1 MLPRASRF
9 SLGDSKFDLVVLV
22 AGVLAI
28 AYAVAEALAFS
39 FPDFTLLVAS
49 CLIAAM
55 IGRFK
60 LTIPATSIALDPKLI
75 VTFWSAVWLGLPGAV
90 LVMLAASL
98 SEFGETRDRSNPN
111 VYDLAADALVIA
123 ASAHSYTLAAANFR
137 NNPEAAALSNG
148 FVPIEMIISILVMA
162 AVFFLATVLTT
173 GLRKDAE
180 TVRSVVPDPDR
191 PSLVARRTILAVVST
206 LLLILAV
213 NHFGLELAWLAVPIA
228 VAVKIAHRMHVRSLE
243 AKTSEIKEA
252 SRLHLATVE
261 ALATAIDA
269 RDQVGLGHVRR
280 TQIYSVGLGRIL
292 GLSESEI
299 NALKMGALLHDIGKL
314 AVPDHILNKPDGL
327 TPAEAEKTKIH
338 CSVGASILDKVGF
351 PYPVV
356 PTVKYHHEAWDG
368 SGYPEGLR
376 GRKIP
381 VTARIIAI
389 ADMFD
394 TLQEDRPYR
403 KALSRQTAIETV
415 RSLAGSKF
423 DPMLIEIFFRNL
435 DIFEAEI
442 EANGLSPYAIDSRRE
457 IPDLRIDDSMNPTF
471 IDQIKRAN
479 HEAFTMFSL
488 ARDFSG
494 ALNLSET
501 LELLA
506 SKLAGFIP
514 YDTCAIYL
522 IDSDGDTAKAVHVN
536 GLHSSE
542 IMGRRLVSGEGA
554 TGFALRSR
562 KPVSNVDPALDFA
575 FTDVDIAASFRT
587 MAAVPLVAG
596 DRLVGVVSLYASKIT
611 SFEDEHLRI
620 FETASKLAADAIEK
634 ALVHAETQ
642 LHALT
647 DALTGLPNSRALIG
661 EFAKEVQRAGRN
673 GTSFQLLVLDLDGFK
688 QVNDTFGHKF
698 GDSMLRGI
706 GNVIREQL
714 REYDF
719 LARYGGDEF
728 VAIVPETDPEFV
740 REMIVRIEE
749 EVAAFE
755 LIDKCGAVSVGVS
768 IGAASYPSSGQTFD
782 ELIEVADRKMYRAKE
797 RNRLRRIGADSFID
811 IEPAD
816 DGIETAKPF
825 RGGASKGSDRT
836 QKVKG
841 HRGKADTQVLST
853 DSIH

>member
-1 MLPRASRF
+1 M
-9 SLGDSKFDLVVLV
+9 GDSKIELVILA

-28 AYAVAEALAFS
+28 VFAITEALSFS

-75 VTFWSAVWLGLPGAV
+75 ITFWSVVWLGVPGAV

-98 SEFGETRDRSNPN
+98 SELAEAQDNAAPN
-111 VYDLAADALVIA
+111 VHDLAAEALVVA
-123 ASAHSYTLAAANFR
+123 VSARSYTLAATNFR
-137 NNPEAAALSNG
+137 NNPEAAALGNG
-148 FVPIEMIISILVMA
+148 MVPVEMILSILVMA

-173 GLRKDAE
+173 GLRNE
-180 TVRSVVPDPDR
+180 SVPAGSVGLNRDR

-206 LLLILAV
+206 LLLVLAV

-228 VAVKIAHRMHVRSLE
+228 VAVKIGHRMHVRSLE
-243 AKTSEIKEA
+243 AKTAEIKEA

-280 TQIYSVGLGRIL
+280 TQIYAVGLGRIL
-292 GLSESEI
+292 GLAENDI

-338 CSVGASILDKVGF
+338 CSVGASILETVGF

-394 TLQEDRPYR
+394 TLQGDRPYR
-403 KALSRQTAIETV
+403 KALSRQTAIKTI
-415 RSLAGSKF
+415 RTLAGSKF
-423 DPMLIEIFFRNL
+423 DPMLTEIFLRNL
-435 DIFEAEI
+435 DIFDAEI
-442 EANGLSPYAIDSRRE
+442 EASGLSPHAIESRKE
-457 IPDLRIDDSMNPTF
+457 IADLSIDGSVNPTF

-479 HEAFTMFSL
+479 HEAFTLFSL

-494 ALNLSET
+494 ALKLSET

-506 SKLAGFIP
+506 AKLAGFIP

-522 IDSDGDTAKAVHVN
+522 KESNDETAKAVHVN
-536 GLHSSE
+536 GLHASE
-542 IMGRRLVSGEGA
+542 ISGRRLVSGEGA

-562 KPVSNVDPALDFA
+562 KSVSNVDPALDFA
-575 FTDVDIAASFRT
+575 FTGADIAASFRT

-596 DRLVGVVSLYASKIT
+596 DRLIGVVSLYASKIE

-661 EFAKEVQRAGRN
+661 EFAREVQRAGRS
-673 GTSFQLLVLDLDGFK
+673 GTSFQLLILDLDGFK
-688 QVNDTFGHKF
+688 KVNDTFGHKF
-698 GDSMLRGI
+698 GDAMLRGI

-714 REYDF
+714 RDYDF

-728 VAIVPETDPEFV
+728 VAIVSETDPEFV
-740 REMIVRIEE
+740 RNLSRRIEE

-755 LIDKCGAVSVGVS
+755 LIDEGGAANVGIS

-782 ELIEVADRKMYRAKE
+782 ELIEVADREMYRAKE
-797 RNRLRRIGADSFID
+797 RNRLRRMGADMFVDVESIHD
-811 IEPAD
+811 RLQAAEP
-816 DGIETAKPF
+816 G
-825 RGGASKGSDRT
+825 RGGSVKIGDRARR
-836 QKVKG
+836 VKRR
-841 HRGKADTQVLST
+841 HGKAETHVILT
-853 DSIH
+853 DPIQ

>member
-1 MLPRASRF
+1 MQSRALQF
-9 SLGDSKFDLVVLV
+9 ELGDSKTELVILA

-28 AYAVAEALAFS
+28 VLAITEALSFS

-75 VTFWSAVWLGLPGAV
+75 LTFWSAVWLGVPGAV

-98 SEFGETRDRSNPN
+98 SELAEVSDNTAPN
-111 VYDLAADALVIA
+111 VYDLATEALVIA
-123 ASAHSYTLAAANFR
+123 ASAHSYTLAETNFR
-137 NNPEAAALSNG
+137 NNPEAAALGNG
-148 FVPIEMIISILVMA
+148 MVPVEMILSILVMA
-162 AVFFLATVLTT
+162 AVFFLSTVLTA
-173 GLRKDAE
+173 GPRKDAE
-180 TVRSVVPDPDR
+180 TARSVGLKRDR

-206 LLLILAV
+206 LLLVLAV

-243 AKTSEIKEA
+243 SKTAEIKEA

-280 TQIYSVGLGRIL
+280 TQIYAVGLGRIL
-292 GLSESEI
+292 GLSENDIS
-299 NALKMGALLHDIGKL
+299 ALKMGALLHDIGKL

-338 CSVGASILDKVGF
+338 CSVGASILEKVGF

-403 KALSRQTAIETV
+403 KALTRQTAIKTV

-423 DPMLIEIFFRNL
+423 DPMLTEIFLRNL
-435 DIFEAEI
+435 DIFDAEI
-442 EANGLSPYAIDSRRE
+442 EANGLSPYTIDSLT
-457 IPDLRIDDSMNPTF
+457 DLSIDESVNPTF

-479 HEAFTMFSL
+479 HEAFTLFSL

-494 ALNLSET
+494 ALKLSET

-506 SKLAGFIP
+506 EKLATFIP

-522 IDSDGDTAKAVHVN
+522 IESNDDTAKAVHVN
-536 GLHSSE
+536 GLHASE
-542 IMGRRLVSGEGA
+542 ISGRKLVSGEGA

-562 KPVSNVDPALDFA
+562 KSVSNVDPALDFA
-575 FTDVDIAASFRT
+575 FTGADFAASFRT
-587 MAAVPLVAG
+587 MAAVPLLAD
-596 DRLVGVVSLYASKIT
+596 DRLVGVVSLYASKIDN
-611 SFEDEHLRI
+611 FEDEHLRI

-647 DALTGLPNSRALIG
+647 DALTGLPNSRALTG

-688 QVNDTFGHKF
+688 KVNDTYGHKF

-714 REYDF
+714 RDYDF

-728 VAIVPETDPEFV
+728 VAIVPETDTEFV
-740 REMIVRIEE
+740 RNLSRRIEE

-755 LIDKCGAVSVGVS
+755 LIDDGGVASVGIS

-782 ELIEVADRKMYRAKE
+782 ELIEIADREMYQAKE
-797 RNRLRRIGADSFID
+797 RNRLRNMGADLID
-811 IEPAD
+811 VESTRDGLVEP
-816 DGIETAKPF
+816 GGGSSSVERQFSRKAKRRLRKNDP
-825 RGGASKGSDRT
+825 
-836 QKVKG
+836 
-841 HRGKADTQVLST
+841 QVITT
-853 DSIH
+853 DSVQ